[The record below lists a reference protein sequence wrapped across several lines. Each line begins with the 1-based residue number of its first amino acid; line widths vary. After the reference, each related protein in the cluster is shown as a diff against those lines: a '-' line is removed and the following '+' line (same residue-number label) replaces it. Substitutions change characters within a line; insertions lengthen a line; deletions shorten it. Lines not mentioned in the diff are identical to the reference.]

1 MAYSVCHA
9 PLELYMSKML
19 PEVHTMDKF
28 DFLKPMI
35 THFQI
40 INTRIYVHDCQ
51 RPTSQKAAYFQR
63 KQFVPGVASSFLRE
77 LTHTGRDQKS
87 VNDRLAV
94 PKCIPLS
101 LPFFQ
106 NRHVLYTICF

>member
-40 INTRIYVHDCQ
+40 I
-51 RPTSQKAAYFQR
+51 
-63 KQFVPGVASSFLRE
+63 
-77 LTHTGRDQKS
+77 
-87 VNDRLAV
+87 
-94 PKCIPLS
+94 
-101 LPFFQ
+101 
-106 NRHVLYTICF
+106 